1 MDFNFY
7 MPVSIISGKN
17 AVVDHAAQLRAL
29 GSSCLIVTGGH
40 SAIASGAQSD
50 LISALESCGVTYQI
64 FNEIGPNPLLS
75 ACRKAGK
82 LADSFD
88 ADFIVGV
95 GGGSPLDAAKATAV
109 FAANS
114 ELSDDDFYSYN
125 WPSSPLPI
133 VLIGTT
139 SGTGSE
145 VSAASVLTC
154 DDGCKRSVGN
164 LYAAISFADAKY
176 TYSMSRAV
184 TTTTTLDAFAHAVEG
199 FLSPKCGDVITNFA
213 QKAIPMLW
221 DGLKKIDNG
230 DEITN
235 ALHEQLYY
243 ASLWAGLVL
252 NANGTSFPHPFG
264 YILTEDFDIPHGRAC
279 TTFLPAL
286 LHHTQK
292 NNPARVAELFTS
304 LNCGMEELERVIV
317 HLSDTADV
325 KMTEEQIKSYLP
337 RFVNLKHY
345 ANVYGGYDVK
355 QAELLYRSLFLR

>member
-7 MPVSIISGKN
+7 MPVSIIGGKN
-17 AVVDHAAQLRAL
+17 AIVDHAAQLRAI

-82 LADSFD
+82 LAASFD

-109 FAANS
+109 FATNP
-114 ELSDDDFYSYN
+114 ELSDEDFYTYN

-145 VSAASVLTC
+145 VSPASVLTC
-154 DDGCKRSVGN
+154 DDGRKRSIGN
-164 LYAAISFADAKY
+164 LYATISFADAKY
-176 TYSMSRAV
+176 TYSMSKAV

-199 FLSPKCGDVITNFA
+199 FLSPKCGDVITDFA

-221 DGLKKIDNG
+221 DGLKKIDDG

-235 ALHEQLYY
+235 ELHEQLYY

-264 YILTEDFDIPHGRAC
+264 YILTEDFHIPHGRAC
-279 TTFLPAL
+279 TTFMPAL
-286 LHHTQK
+286 LRHTQAH
-292 NNPARVAELFTS
+292 NPVRAAELFTLLS
-304 LNCGMEELERVIV
+304 CSTEELECVIV
-317 HLSDTADV
+317 RLSDTAEV

-345 ANVYGGYDVK
+345 ANVYGGYDAE
-355 QAELLYRSLFLR
+355 QAEQVYKSLFLR